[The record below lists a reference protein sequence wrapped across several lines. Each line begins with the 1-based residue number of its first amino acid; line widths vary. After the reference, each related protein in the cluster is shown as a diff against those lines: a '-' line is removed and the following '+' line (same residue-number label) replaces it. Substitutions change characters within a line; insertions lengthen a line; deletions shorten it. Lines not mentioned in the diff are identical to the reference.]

1 MEDET
6 FDTIYGSCKAE
17 NLRSDGTLVTQILE
31 WTLANG
37 DHAKMYIPCGDD
49 DVRFFTFLLN
59 SIFIYKEGERERVE
73 IFIQI
78 FHKNSLFLSYII
90 NHT

>member
-37 DHAKMYIPCGDD
+37 DHAKMYIPCVDD
-49 DVRFFTFLLN
+49 DVRFFLLLLN
-59 SIFIYKEGERERVE
+59 
-73 IFIQI
+73 
-78 FHKNSLFLSYII
+78 LFTII
-90 NHT
+90 SKKSHMNDTTG

>member
-49 DVRFFTFLLN
+49 DVRFSLHFFHFHT
-59 SIFIYKEGERERVE
+59 KRERGRE
-73 IFIQI
+73 
-78 FHKNSLFLSYII
+78 
-90 NHT
+90 